1 LALTILN
8 ENRQNLLECQDDGDA
23 IMILTSFLD
32 TINEHGVAEK
42 RITYFIKKS
51 YADYNGINEEDIN
64 RLRLKHRLKVI
75 QSMNDSLL
83 HSAAKNTLKYTIFTE
98 QQIKNIF
105 YVFKVKRKF
114 QKKTIEI
121 CVFDKDVSRISL
133 TEANDPRKLAYETF
147 RINRNEYITLCK
159 FLSPWFVGEQPE
171 QLANKLFDVIL
182 QFRIFVFQQ
191 KKNLIFLFSYTA

>member
-1 LALTILN
+1 MPFESALYVIDIFFYDGIKVLFQLALTILKEN
-8 ENRQNLLECQDDGDA
+8 EERLLKCQDDGDA
-23 IMILTSFLD
+23 ILVLTSFLD

-98 QQIKNIF
+98 QEIKDLF
-105 YVFKVKRKF
+105 YVFKV
-114 QKKTIEI
+114 IEQ
-121 CVFDKDVSRISL
+121 
-133 TEANDPRKLAYETF
+133 
-147 RINRNEYITLCK
+147 RN
-159 FLSPWFVGEQPE
+159 
-171 QLANKLFDVIL
+171 
-182 QFRIFVFQQ
+182 
-191 KKNLIFLFSYTA
+191 